1 MATRKKE
8 FIKSAIKQEG
18 SFTRQAVAADKSVSA
33 FATQVLRPG
42 SKATSTTKR
51 RAVLAQTLAKIAGKR
66 KR

>member
-1 MATRKKE
+1 MARIKKK
-8 FIKSAIKQEG
+8 FISEAIKEPG